1 MKAIL
6 YIYASLCLLLAISP
20 VTSLFAAPGT
30 AVVAA
35 RDVSF
40 YTAVTRFLQE
50 HVQEGQLNY
59 KALQKDQGQLQRL
72 VQQLAVYNLENAP
85 ASERKAFYLN
95 AYNLLVLHQVLA
107 HYPLKSVKD
116 VPGFF
121 DERQF
126 RVAGEM
132 LTLNQLEKQKLMAPY
147 RDARVHFALVCAA
160 RSCPPLLNEAYA
172 PGKVEEQLEAQ
183 TKRALQDDG
192 FIKVQPKGKKVLVS
206 ELFKWYREDFLRH
219 APSVPAYI
227 NRYRSHPLPAGY
239 TLGYYPYN
247 WALND
252 TGR

>member
-6 YIYASLCLLLAISP
+6 SIYVSLCLLLAISP
-20 VTSLFAAPGT
+20 VTTIATPGT
-30 AVVAA
+30 AVGVA
-35 RDVSF
+35 RQDSF
-40 YTAVTRFLQE
+40 YAAVTRFLQE
-50 HVQEGQLNY
+50 HVQEGQVNY
-59 KALQKDQGQLQRL
+59 QALQKDKEPLQRL

-107 HYPLKSVKD
+107 HYPLQSVMD
-116 VPGFF
+116 VAGFF

-126 RVAGEM
+126 RVAGEK

-160 RSCPPLLNEAYA
+160 RSCPPLLNEAYV

-183 TKRALQDDG
+183 TKRALQDAD
-192 FIKVQPKGKKVLVS
+192 FIKVLPKGKKVLVS
-206 ELFKWYREDFLRH
+206 ELFKWYKEDFLRH

-227 NRYRSHPLPAGY
+227 NRYRSHALPAGY